1 MSKFLVVLVVFLLA
15 FKPEDLPGL
24 VKFVTKIFVTLNK
37 LKQTLIHDWYKNL
50 QKDIDLEINNKKAQ
64 ESDLIYMSKTQK
76 KQE

>member
-15 FKPEDLPGL
+15 FKPQDIPGL
-24 VKFVTKIFVTLNK
+24 VKFVTKILVTLNK
-37 LKQTLIHDWYKNL
+37 LKQTLINDWYRNI

-64 ESDLIYMSKTQK
+64 ESDLIYMNKTKK